1 MTNLVFGGG
10 QSVDEADTVVVP
22 RAADDAA
29 RTEVKLA
36 TEADET
42 VVFLVV
48 MAIDEVQVEVDL
60 AVDPSLVEETTA
72 LVAVDINEVDDAD
85 WWPSC
90 LCYRRFYSCRR
101 SYDQTWRWL

>member
-1 MTNLVFGGG
+1 M
-10 QSVDEADTVVVP
+10 VDEADTVVVP

-29 RTEVKLA
+29 RMEVKLA

-48 MAIDEVQVEVDL
+48 VAIDEVEVEVDL

-85 WWPSC
+85 LVAELPLLPQVLFLSS
-90 LCYRRFYSCRR
+90 FI
-101 SYDQTWRWL
+101 